1 MKRNMITEDEFKG
14 MTDMLKTLNLPVS
27 VSELSADSIIETSK
41 SDKKMDA
48 GKIKFILLD
57 RPGNAVIRKDV
68 TDDEMREALSV
79 VLA

>member
-1 MKRNMITEDEFKG
+1 MKLDMITEDEFKG

-27 VSELSADSIIETSK
+27 VSELSVDSIIETSK

-57 RPGNAVIRKDV
+57 IPGNAVIRKDV

-79 VLA
+79 VLL

>member
-1 MKRNMITEDEFKG
+1 MKRDMITEDEFKG

-27 VSELSADSIIETSK
+27 VSELSADSIIEISK